1 MPSFPTYVNLV
12 INGAVEGLVIAL
24 MALSLTLVWGIA
36 RFANAAAGDYA
47 TLGAYAGVGTQ
58 FVTAG
63 PIWLGGIGGMV
74 AGSGVALVFYSW
86 VFRALRG
93 SSAVSQLVASIG
105 VAFLLRSLI
114 TFFLGSDQRNFSMPV
129 SRALNFG
136 GIRIL
141 PTDVYIALIA
151 CAALAATFALLHL
164 TPIGRRMRAVADDP
178 DLARASGIR
187 AGHIMIVLW
196 LVAGALAALA
206 GVLIG
211 AKSVVAPEM
220 GWELLIPAFA
230 AAILGGIGNPV
241 GAVMGA
247 VLLGIFQELSTPF
260 VGFSYKIAV
269 AFLVLLI
276 VLLLRPRG
284 LFGRALAVR

>member
-1 MPSFPTYVNLV
+1 MTGFAAFVNLA

-47 TLGAYAGVGTQ
+47 TLGAYAGVGAQ
-58 FVTAG
+58 YASAG
-63 PIWLGGIGGMV
+63 PVWLGGLGGMA
-74 AGSGVALVFYSW
+74 AGSAVALAFYAW

-93 SSAVSQLVASIG
+93 SSAVARLVASIG
-105 VAFLLRSLI
+105 VAFLLRSTI
-114 TFFLGSDQRNFSMPV
+114 TFFLGSDQRTFTMPV
-129 SRALNFG
+129 ARALDFG

-141 PTDVYIALIA
+141 PTDIDIALVA
-151 CAALAATFALLHL
+151 CGGLAAVFVLLHL
-164 TPIGRRMRAVADDP
+164 TPIGRQMRAVADDP

-187 AGHIMIVLW
+187 AGRIMIVLW
-196 LVAGALAALA
+196 LVAGALAALS

-211 AKSVVAPEM
+211 VKSVVAPEM

-241 GAVMGA
+241 GAVLGG
-247 VLLGIFQELSTPF
+247 VLLGVFQELSTPF

-269 AFLVLLI
+269 SFLALLV

-284 LFGRALAVR
+284 LMGRAQLVR